1 MKIGEK
7 FIINNYEYNYWGE
20 GESGYLRLPNLGLLP
35 KSNFKKSIALFVN
48 PGGYGKGTPYY
59 NYISAIVLII
69 AILYLLKNVKEM
81 GYKWE
86 PINFGKISKS
96 K

>member
-1 MKIGEK
+1 MKNKTRMNLVIIA
-7 FIINNYEYNYWGE
+7 FINW
-20 GESGYLRLPNLGLLP
+20 
-35 KSNFKKSIALFVN
+35 SIALFVN

-86 PINFGKISKS
+86 PINFGKIFKS